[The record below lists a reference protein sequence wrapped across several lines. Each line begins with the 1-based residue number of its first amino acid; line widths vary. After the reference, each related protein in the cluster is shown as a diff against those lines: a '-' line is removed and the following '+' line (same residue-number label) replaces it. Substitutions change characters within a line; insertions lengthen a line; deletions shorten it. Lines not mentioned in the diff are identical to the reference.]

1 MPKAGMLGRHVT
13 PDRRSEM
20 AAPRKAKLCLGGI
33 CSSFCYVLALVALC
47 AFVGLTVFRQDYL
60 DGMVQQQIDHV
71 GGPLA
76 VFFVLFNIF
85 SVCSL
90 WVRMSFSA

>member
-1 MPKAGMLGRHVT
+1 MT

-33 CSSFCYVLALVALC
+33 CSSFCFVLALVALC